1 MAREESFFAT
11 FIKVSKAISSSLD
24 LQEVLDLILKN
35 AVESQGLKA
44 GVISLLSKKDNHLKV
59 IAHHNLSQEFINKGP
74 IKADMS
80 MPDVI
85 ETQRPAIIENIENEC
100 QLQYPDACKAEG
112 IAAIVSVPILFKGEL
127 IGIIRLYDDKPRE
140 FSYREIE
147 FLTALAEQGGIAIQ
161 NARYMQEVKKD
172 HKKEVNELFEWFN
185 SMSGTGMLDG

>member
-1 MAREESFFAT
+1 MAREESFFTT

-35 AVESQGLKA
+35 AVESQELKA

-74 IKADMS
+74 IMADKS
-80 MPDVI
+80 MPDAI
-85 ETQRPAIIENIENEC
+85 ETKRPAIIQNIENEC

-112 IAAIVSVPILFKGEL
+112 IKAIVSVPILFKDEL

-172 HKKEVNELFEWFN
+172 HEKEMEELFEWFN
-185 SMSGTGMLDG
+185 SMSGTTMLDG